1 MNSFLLFLTGVF
13 SGIFAGFFLTKSFWK
28 TNREAELNIKL
39 KSQEKL
45 ENDLK
50 TQFEILS
57 SRMLKESREELIK
70 ATKANVSEPFN
81 QQVDKLAKQVKTLN
95 DESREKLSVLST
107 TTKDLKTKNED
118 VESAAKELANALRN
132 PNIKGRWGEVTL
144 RRTMEYVGL
153 NRYCDFDEQVTLITN
168 DGTYRPDC
176 VITIPGERLF
186 IIDSKAPLDS
196 YQDALKAKDE
206 RTYKLA
212 LDNHV
217 KKVQGHI
224 NELSKKK
231 YSNNKTNKGVVL
243 DGVIMFIPIEGA
255 LAMALAHDEKL
266 LEYAFDKKIIL
277 TFPTSFLAI
286 LQNLSMNIEQANLT
300 RGIQEASNKAGELN
314 NALEAFLKRFNDIG
328 LKIKQTA
335 SIYNEA
341 HNKLKTTIKKG
352 EQFAELTAKK
362 TSLSLSEEISENK
375 IKQFDI

>member
-1 MNSFLLFLTGVF
+1 
-13 SGIFAGFFLTKSFWK
+13 
-28 TNREAELNIKL
+28 
-39 KSQEKL
+39 
-45 ENDLK
+45 
-50 TQFEILS
+50 
-57 SRMLKESREELIK
+57 
-70 ATKANVSEPFN
+70 
-81 QQVDKLAKQVKTLN
+81 
-95 DESREKLSVLST
+95 
-107 TTKDLKTKNED
+107 
-118 VESAAKELANALRN
+118 
-132 PNIKGRWGEVTL
+132 
-144 RRTMEYVGL
+144 
-153 NRYCDFDEQVTLITN
+153 
-168 DGTYRPDC
+168 
-176 VITIPGERLF
+176 
-186 IIDSKAPLDS
+186 
-196 YQDALKAKDE
+196 
-206 RTYKLA
+206 
-212 LDNHV
+212 
-217 KKVQGHI
+217 
-224 NELSKKK
+224 
-231 YSNNKTNKGVVL
+231 
-243 DGVIMFIPIEGA
+243 MFIPIEGA